1 MKTLTTLSLMLL
13 TCSLCFGQADGK
25 KLLEEGNL
33 EGAMNAF
40 GQAFMTNPSDSET
53 AYQLTKTLALMN
65 QVDTAFYFLNVALQN
80 DNSLMR
86 LADFNLYSLTTSP
99 KWKQVEDLQMDKF
112 QSAHGQLK
120 NPTYTKALLSIIM
133 KDQSLDYY
141 VDLAKVEYSKKGQ
154 VPHWFY
160 PVTFLKNEFITNQ
173 NFEEMKNLIKKYGW
187 PTYSMVGELAS
198 DAPLLVINHH
208 PDDQVRKDFLPMIK
222 EACEKGE
229 GSCIEYA
236 KIYDRILVNDGL
248 PQFYG
253 MQFEFN
259 ADRKLIP
266 TTIENP
272 EYVDQRRKAIG
283 LEPLKDYLKR
293 RINFDF
299 EVTQK
304 EK

>member
-1 MKTLTTLSLMLL
+1 MKTLTTLLLMLL
-13 TCSLCFGQADGK
+13 TSTIFFGQANGK

-40 GQAFMTNPSDSET
+40 GQAFMANPSDTET

-65 QVDTAFYFLNVALQN
+65 QVDTAFYFLNAALQD
-80 DNSLMR
+80 DNSLIR

-99 KWKQVEDLQMDKF
+99 KWKAIEDRQIEKF

-141 VDLAKVEYSKKGQ
+141 VDFAKVEFSEKGHI
-154 VPHWFY
+154 PHWFY
-160 PVTFLKNEFITNQ
+160 PITFLKNEFITNQ
-173 NFEEMKNLIKKYGW
+173 NFEEMKSLIKKYGW

-208 PDDQVRKDFLPMIK
+208 PDDQVRKDYLPMIK
-222 EACEKGE
+222 EACESGE

-259 ADRKLIP
+259 ADRKLVP
-266 TTIENP
+266 AKIENP

-299 EVTQK
+299 EVAQK